1 MNSVAANICAH
12 PSEYPWGTG
21 RTFFQVQST
30 WSGVK
35 PAATPRGTS
44 QVVLLGPGDL
54 PQGSG
59 DLPLG
64 PGDRRLSELSTRER
78 YHLLHSK
85 ADLPGDWV
93 ICADGYILPASYVK
107 VDWVESLFRTPRRMN
122 YFLVNSQKAKLRH
135 EAGADNMPAFR
146 DQAIL
151 AALPDLCRSLFRKS
165 SPDELNE
172 DQLVELMRQIR
183 FRFSSNVNQ
192 IARIVGLTY
201 ERAAKLLDRE

>member
-1 MNSVAANICAH
+1 MNLNKKYTDTNV
-12 PSEYPWGTG
+12 
-21 RTFFQVQST
+21 R
-30 WSGVK
+30 
-35 PAATPRGTS
+35 
-44 QVVLLGPGDL
+44 LGMVRFSFP
-54 PQGSG
+54 
-59 DLPLG
+59 
-64 PGDRRLSELSTRER
+64 
-78 YHLLHSK
+78 
-85 ADLPGDWV
+85 
-93 ICADGYILPASYVK
+93 YVFEK
-107 VDWVESLFRTPRRMN
+107 RKNEEGQP
-122 YFLVNSQKAKLRH
+122 
-135 EAGADNMPAFR
+135 MPAFR